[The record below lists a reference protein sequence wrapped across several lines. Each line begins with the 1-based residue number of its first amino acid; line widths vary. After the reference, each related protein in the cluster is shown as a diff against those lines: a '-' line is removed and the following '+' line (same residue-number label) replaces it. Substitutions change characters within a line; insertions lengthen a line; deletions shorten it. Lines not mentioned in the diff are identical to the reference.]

1 MSDLPEGRL
10 RLGPLLRFVDDSS
23 ATIWVET
30 AEAATVV
37 VETGEVRASARTF
50 AAHGHH
56 YALVEVTGLPTGTA
70 TPYRVLVDDEVV
82 WPPDE
87 PEFADFPPSVI
98 PTLKPGKPL
107 RLAFGSC
114 RVSMPHDEETNAKFG
129 IDALRAYALHMAGLT
144 GRAGESPT
152 DGPTS
157 SSSSA
162 TRSTPTTP
170 ARR

>member
-1 MSDLPEGRL
+1 MWGSHGC
-10 RLGPLLRFVDDSS
+10 GSGHCLRFVDDRS

-30 AEAATVV
+30 TEAASVV
-37 VETGEVRASARTF
+37 VEAGEVTASARTF

-56 YALVEVTGLPTGTA
+56 YALVEVTGLPVGTA
-70 TPYRVLVDDEVV
+70 TPYRVLVDDVVV

-114 RVSMPHDEETNAKFG
+114 RKSLSHDEQGNSQVG
-129 IDALRAYALHMAGLT
+129 VDALRSYALHMAGLT
-144 GRAGESPT
+144 GRTMNSRTAGR
-152 DGPTS
+152 TS
-157 SSSSA
+157 SCSSA